1 MNVHLLVDTHKG
13 VTLLPNNAIQRN
25 DNGAFVYEVQPN
37 QTVALKT
44 ITVIRTEGN
53 VSEVQDVQQGDIVA
67 ADSFNR
73 LSDGAKVTMRTA
85 AQPTNSP
92 QPNK

>member
-1 MNVHLLVDTHKG
+1 LVDTHNG
-13 VTLLPNNAIQRN
+13 VTLLPNNAVQRN

-44 ITVIRTEGN
+44 ITVVRTEGN
-53 VSEVQDVQQGDIVA
+53 VSEVQGVQPGAIVA

-73 LSDGAKVTMRTA
+73 LTDGAKVAVRTA
-85 AQPTNSP
+85 AQPASSA

>member
-1 MNVHLLVDTHKG
+1 LLATASTDVSLVSVLRGAPDLAPKPLVQRLREIQAANGRLDIT
-13 VTLLPNNAIQRN
+13 NAR
-25 DNGAFVYEVQPN
+25 
-37 QTVALKT
+37 L
-44 ITVIRTEGN
+44 
-53 VSEVQDVQQGDIVA
+53 QQGDIVA

-92 QPNK
+92 QPSK